1 MEVVTHTELADAFN
15 ELRESIEALGSKLG
29 APGDGARQEYF
40 NRVEAAEYLRMG
52 LSKLDDLTRRGL
64 IRRAKIG
71 DGEKAQVLYR
81 RIDLDSFVEDSLEMD
96 KYEARKHGQR

>member
-1 MEVVTHTELADAFN
+1 MEVVTTAELATVLED
-15 ELRESIEALGSKLG
+15 LKQTIEASFSKLG
-29 APGDGARQEYF
+29 PPGDGAPQAYF
-40 NRVEAAEYLRMG
+40 TRVEAAEYLRMS
-52 LSKLDDLTRRGL
+52 LTKLDDLTRRGE

-96 KYEARKHGQR
+96 KREARKHGQR